1 MIKLIAAIIMLLDHV
16 GFIMQSRPSLYFS
29 LCVIGRIAMP
39 LFAYTVARGYAYSK
53 AHGTTVKYLRN
64 LSVFSLISQ
73 LPYYL
78 LRGAGTN
85 IGVTW
90 LLAVLVL
97 INYEFLRE
105 RIALINQ
112 GCVRK
117 QAVSAG
123 SSSLLEKFL
132 IVAPLLAILCLLV
145 LAELIKV
152 DFGTSAISLCFMFYL
167 LEHKQTRSFG
177 PYVLAVLLSC
187 LIYLIVRNGSL
198 IQIFAILSVPVLL
211 MAQRW
216 DNLICLPKWFFY
228 LFYPAH
234 MAILFSVSK
243 LAH

>member
-16 GFIMQSRPSLYFS
+16 GFIMQNRPSLYFS

-53 AHGTTVKYLRN
+53 AHGATVKYLRN

-112 GCVRK
+112 GCTRK
-117 QAVSAG
+117 
-123 SSSLLEKFL
+123 LEKFL

-152 DFGTSAISLCFMFYL
+152 DFGISAISLCFMFYL
-167 LEHKQTRSFG
+167 MEHKQTRSFG

-211 MAQRW
+211 MAQKW
-216 DNLICLPKWFFY
+216 DNLVYLPKWFFY